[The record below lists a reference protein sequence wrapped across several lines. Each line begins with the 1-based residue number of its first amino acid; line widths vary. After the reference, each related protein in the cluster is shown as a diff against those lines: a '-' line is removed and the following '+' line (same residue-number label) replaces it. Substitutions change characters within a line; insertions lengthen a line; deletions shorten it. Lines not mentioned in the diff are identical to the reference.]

1 VEVGDGEP
9 SLDVVHKLAI
19 ATGVLHQQGIIH
31 RDIKPDNALLP
42 RPDLIFPR
50 RRGQRDYAAIAP
62 VCDLNSNSIG
72 LT

>member
-1 VEVGDGEP
+1 MAIVPGYYSAACTVAFRFVAFSTRP
-9 SLDVVHKLAI
+9 I
-19 ATGVLHQQGIIH
+19 ATSPSGPS
-31 RDIKPDNALLP
+31 R
-42 RPDLIFPR
+42 LIFPR